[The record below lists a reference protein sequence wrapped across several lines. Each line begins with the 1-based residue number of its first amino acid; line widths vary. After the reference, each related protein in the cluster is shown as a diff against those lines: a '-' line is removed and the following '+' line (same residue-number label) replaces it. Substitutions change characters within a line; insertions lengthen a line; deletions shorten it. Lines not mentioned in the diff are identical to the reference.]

1 MKIKTSKILAWVAM
15 VVILVSLVLAFIFHL
30 GWWVFVDIFFAFMM
44 AFCHLLSVYMA
55 KVKGISQQLDN
66 AALICGVLMV
76 VSIAINIFLI

>member
-15 VVILVSLVLAFIFHL
+15 AVILVCLVLTFIFHL
-30 GWWVFVDIFFAFMM
+30 EWWTFVDIFFAFMM

-76 VSIAINIFLI
+76 ISLAIHIFLL